1 MTDATTP
8 RQNFAA
14 PNPIPVPPKSW
25 LEKAA
30 VALIAAYVTFLALAF
45 VNGLWLRNEHGQS
58 NQTDFVGVWA
68 AGRLVLDGRATAAY
82 DWPAHKAAEE
92 QAVGHSFDKYFPWSY
107 PPAYLFVAAAL
118 SLLPYSISLLFWIAL
133 TLPAYALTFRKIVG
147 ERVGFALACA
157 FPGALWNVWT
167 GQNGFLTT
175 ALLGSALCAMETQ
188 PRLAGVFLGLLSY
201 KPQFG
206 LLFPIVLVVNREW
219 RIFAWAA
226 AVTSVM
232 ILLPRLAFGP
242 AIWQA
247 FFGYLP
253 LTSQLVL
260 SQGLGGYHEL
270 QTVFGVTRLY
280 GGSETVAWTLQ
291 IGFAMLGVTAVCLLW
306 RRQVAFELKAAALS
320 VAVLLSTPYLYFY
333 DLVVLAVPMAFL
345 IRIGFR
351 DGFAVWD
358 IVAFASASALV
369 FIAPIVDFPTGL
381 PAVLLVASVVGR
393 RVIAGPPDARCG
405 PQDKLESA

>member
-1 MTDATTP
+1 M
-8 RQNFAA
+8 
-14 PNPIPVPPKSW
+14 K
-25 LEKAA
+25 KAA
-30 VALIAAYVTFLALAF
+30 VALIAAYVTFLAAAY
-45 VNGLWLRNEHGQS
+45 VNGLWLRNEQGRS

-68 AGRLVLDGRATAAY
+68 AGRLVRDGRATAAY
-82 DWPAHKAAEE
+82 DWPVHKAVEE
-92 QAVGHSFDKYFPWSY
+92 EAVGHSFDKYFPWSY
-107 PPAYLFVAAAL
+107 PPAYLFVAAIL
-118 SLLPYSISLLFWIAL
+118 SLLPYSISLLFWVAL
-133 TLPAYALTFRKIVG
+133 TLPAYAMTIGRIIG
-147 ERVGFALACA
+147 RRVGFALACA
-157 FPGALWNVWT
+157 FPGVLWNVWT

-206 LLFPIVLVVNREW
+206 LLFPIVLIVNRQW

-232 ILLPRLAFGP
+232 IVLPRLLFGP

-260 SQGLGGYHEL
+260 GEGLGGYHEL

-280 GGSETVAWTLQ
+280 GGSETVAWTVQ
-291 IGFAMLGVTAVCLLW
+291 IGFAILGAIAVCLLW
-306 RRQVAFELKAAALS
+306 RRQVAFEIKAAALS

-345 IRIGFR
+345 FRIGFR
-351 DGFAVWD
+351 DGFSVWD
-358 IVAFASASALV
+358 IAAFVLAIGLV
-369 FIAPIVDFPTGL
+369 FIAPVVGFPAGL
-381 PAVLLVASVVGR
+381 LAVLLIASAISR
-393 RVIAGPPDARCG
+393 RVMAGRLNAP
-405 PQDKLESA
+405 